1 MAAFTTIATTALA
14 VGGSAMNFA
23 QAAKQGKLQR
33 EAELEADKAMKAAR
47 DKLQTNFYKGLD
59 LNLKSFEQERD
70 ALAGVGQQLIQAGQ
84 ESERGAAATAGRV
97 MAGVQ
102 EAEKDITNRQIRSQE
117 SLEKLVAGEESRL
130 NMAETRLDLAEAE
143 GAQEAAA
150 EAAKNQ
156 AAAITA
162 GIQGLG
168 SAAAGLSESAE
179 LYPQG
184 GGGQVDG
191 GDGGFGGMSYGKYQS
206 QGGQMSKGDFKSILG
221 GGTGAGNVL
230 SGVGGKISG
239 LFKSIFGGGN

>member
-33 EAELEADKAMKAAR
+33 EAELDAEKAMKAAR

-97 MAGVQ
+97 MAGIQ
-102 EAEKDITNRQIRSQE
+102 EGEKDITNRQIRSQE
-117 SLEKLVAGEESRL
+117 SLEKLVAGEEAKL
-130 NMAETRLDLAEAE
+130 GMAEARLDLAEAE

-150 EAAKNQ
+150 EAAKNE
-156 AAAITA
+156 AAAFTS

-168 SAAAGLSESAE
+168 SAAAGLSESSE
-179 LYPQG
+179 LYAQ
-184 GGGQVDG
+184 DNS
-191 GDGGFGGMSYGKYQS
+191 GDGGFGGMSYGQYQG
-206 QGGQMSKGDFKSILG
+206 QGGQMSKDDFKNILG
-221 GGTGAGNVL
+221 GGTGAGNAL
-230 SGVGGKISG
+230 AGVGGKISG

>member
-33 EAELEADKAMKAAR
+33 EAELDAEKAMKAAR

-97 MAGVQ
+97 MAGIQ
-102 EAEKDITNRQIRSQE
+102 EGEKDITNRQIRSQE
-117 SLEKLVAGEESRL
+117 NLEKLVADEEAKL
-130 NMAETRLDLAEAE
+130 GMAEARLDLAEAE

-150 EAAKNQ
+150 EAAKNE
-156 AAAITA
+156 AAAMTSA
-162 GIQGLG
+162 LEGLG

-179 LYPQG
+179 LYDQKGARQAAREQRRQG
-184 GGGQVDG
+184 RVTDANPE
-191 GDGGFGGMSYGKYQS
+191 GK
-206 QGGQMSKGDFKSILG
+206 
-221 GGTGAGNVL
+221 TEVGNL
-230 SGVGGKISG
+230 LAGVGGKISG

>member
-33 EAELEADKAMKAAR
+33 EAELDAEKAMKAAR

-97 MAGVQ
+97 MAGIQ

-117 SLEKLVAGEESRL
+117 NLEKLVADEEAKL
-130 NMAETRLDLAEAE
+130 AMAETRLDLAEVE

-156 AAAITA
+156 AAAITS

-179 LYPQG
+179 LYPQ
-184 GGGQVDG
+184 DNS
-191 GDGGFGGMSYGKYQS
+191 GDGGFGGMSYGQYQG
-206 QGGQMSKGDFKSILG
+206 QGGQMSKDDFKNILG
-221 GGTGAGNVL
+221 GGTGVGNLL

>member
-1 MAAFTTIATTALA
+1 MAAFTTIVSTGLA
-14 VGGSAMNFA
+14 IGGAGMNFA

-33 EAELEADKAMKAAR
+33 EAEADAEKAMKAAR

-150 EAAKNQ
+150 EAAENE

-168 SAAAGLSESAE
+168 SAAAGLSESSE
-179 LYPQG
+179 LY
-184 GGGQVDG
+184 GQDRDAAKAARRAGRV
-191 GDGGFGGMSYGKYQS
+191 
-206 QGGQMSKGDFKSILG
+206 
-221 GGTGAGNVL
+221 TAGNPEGKTQAGNL
-230 SGVGGKISG
+230 LAGVGGKISG
-239 LFKSIFGGGN
+239 LFKSIFGGGD

>member
-33 EAELEADKAMKAAR
+33 EAELDAEKAMKAAR

-97 MAGVQ
+97 MAGIQ
-102 EAEKDITNRQIRSQE
+102 EGEKDITNRQIRSQE
-117 SLEKLVAGEESRL
+117 NLEKLVADEEAKL
-130 NMAETRLDLAEAE
+130 AMAETRLDLAEVE

-150 EAAKNQ
+150 EAAKNE
-156 AAAITA
+156 AAAFTS

-168 SAAAGLSESAE
+168 SAAAGLSESSE
-179 LYPQG
+179 LYPQDRDAARAARRAG
-184 GGGQVDG
+184 RVQ
-191 GDGGFGGMSYGKYQS
+191 YQG
-206 QGGQMSKGDFKSILG
+206 QGGQMSKDEYKNILG
-221 GGTGAGNVL
+221 GGTGVGNLL